1 MLLVGPP
8 AARIRARLR
17 YTSAVESC
25 FDRIRQR
32 MDTLLERLTQQ
43 TPQLLLG
50 LLLLNAFLLLLVLA
64 LWRKTKSQTAKWRV
78 LLQGSTGD
86 SLEKLLLD
94 HLRDRMELRHQFEAA
109 EARIT
114 TLEAKL
120 QTAKRH
126 MGLVR
131 YDAFEEVGGSQ
142 SFALALFDDNGN
154 GALVTSLVGRS
165 DCRVFCKPLVGGRSE
180 RSLSREEERAMEEAV
195 RDGAKSMLS

>member
-1 MLLVGPP
+1 
-8 AARIRARLR
+8 
-17 YTSAVESC
+17 
-25 FDRIRQR
+25 

-50 LLLLNAFLLLLVLA
+50 VLILNAFLLLLVLV
-64 LWRKTKSQTAKWRV
+64 LWQKSRAQTAKWRV
-78 LLQGSTGD
+78 LLKGSTGD

-94 HLRDRMELRHQFEAA
+94 HLRDRMELRNQLEAA
-109 EARIT
+109 EARIG

-126 MGLVR
+126 LGLVR

-195 RDGAKSMLS
+195 RGGTKSMLS

>member
-1 MLLVGPP
+1 
-8 AARIRARLR
+8 
-17 YTSAVESC
+17 
-25 FDRIRQR
+25 

-50 LLLLNAFLLLLVLA
+50 VLILNAFLLLLVLV
-64 LWRKTKSQTAKWRV
+64 LWQKSRAQTAKWRV
-78 LLQGSTGD
+78 LLKGSTGD

-94 HLRDRMELRHQFEAA
+94 HLRDRMELRNQLEAA
-109 EARIT
+109 EARIG

-126 MGLVR
+126 LGLVR

-180 RSLSREEERAMEEAV
+180 RSLSREDERAMEEAV
-195 RDGAKSMLS
+195 RGGTKSMLS

>member
-1 MLLVGPP
+1 
-8 AARIRARLR
+8 
-17 YTSAVESC
+17 
-25 FDRIRQR
+25 

-50 LLLLNAFLLLLVLA
+50 LLILNAFLLLVVLA
-64 LWRKTKSQTAKWRV
+64 LWRKSKAQTAKWRV
-78 LLQGSTGD
+78 LLQGSTGE

-94 HLRDRMELRHQFEAA
+94 HLKDRMELRHQLEAA
-109 EARIT
+109 EARIS

-126 MGLVR
+126 LGLVR

-180 RSLSREEERAMEEAV
+180 RSLSREEERAMDEAV